1 MKSRAL
7 RIALLAAAAALPLAG
22 AGCASDEP
30 YAVPQASPQRT
41 MRTPLVAP
49 SGPASPWW
57 WPFGESLWPF
67 GY

>member
-1 MKSRAL
+1 MNSRAL
-7 RIALLAAAAALPLAG
+7 RIAVLAAVASLPLL
-22 AGCASDEP
+22 AGCASDQP
-30 YAVPQASPQRT
+30 YSVPQGAPQRQ

-57 WPFGESLWPF
+57 WPLKDGWWPG

>member
-7 RIALLAAAAALPLAG
+7 RIAVLAAAACVPCL
-22 AGCASDEP
+22 AGCASDQP
-30 YAVPQASPQRT
+30 YAVPQAAPQRT

-57 WPFGESLWPF
+57 WPLGESLWPF